1 MLTYVL
7 LSGENANVNKEFGNG
22 VAPVFDAVQGDRG
35 DVCTVIF

>member
-22 VAPVFDAVQGDRG
+22 VAPIFDAVQEDRS